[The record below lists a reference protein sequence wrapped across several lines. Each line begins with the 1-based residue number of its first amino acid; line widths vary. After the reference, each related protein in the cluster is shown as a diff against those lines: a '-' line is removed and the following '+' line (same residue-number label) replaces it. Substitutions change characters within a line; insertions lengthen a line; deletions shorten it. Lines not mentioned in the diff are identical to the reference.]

1 MTEDTFSSNNCA
13 NTVLA
18 SLFFANKNNANNIL
32 GPSCW
37 KEDHNNFVQ
46 FSGRSSPSDWGGG
59 GGHPGPEMK
68 GGWGGSLKKPF
79 FGLEIRGPFPGPST
93 VVNSIDTDCA

>member
-37 KEDHNNFVQ
+37 KEDHNNFV
-46 FSGRSSPSDWGGG
+46 
-59 GGHPGPEMK
+59 
-68 GGWGGSLKKPF
+68 
-79 FGLEIRGPFPGPST
+79 
-93 VVNSIDTDCA
+93 

>member
-1 MTEDTFSSNNCA
+1 MWGYFSYLQAACAMTEDTFSSNNCA

-37 KEDHNNFVQ
+37 KEDHNNFV
-46 FSGRSSPSDWGGG
+46 
-59 GGHPGPEMK
+59 
-68 GGWGGSLKKPF
+68 
-79 FGLEIRGPFPGPST
+79 
-93 VVNSIDTDCA
+93 